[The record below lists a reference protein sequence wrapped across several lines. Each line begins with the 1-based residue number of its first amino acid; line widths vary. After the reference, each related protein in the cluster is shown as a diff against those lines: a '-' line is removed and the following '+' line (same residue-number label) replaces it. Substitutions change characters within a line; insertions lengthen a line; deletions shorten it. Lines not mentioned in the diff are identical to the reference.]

1 MLTNILAILIVILCY
16 LYFTTKQ
23 KYIELPDNQENFK
36 NVEVFKF
43 DNIHD

>member
-23 KYIELPDNQENFK
+23 KYIELPDIK
-36 NVEVFKF
+36 DDSHDISVFKY
-43 DNIHD
+43 NV